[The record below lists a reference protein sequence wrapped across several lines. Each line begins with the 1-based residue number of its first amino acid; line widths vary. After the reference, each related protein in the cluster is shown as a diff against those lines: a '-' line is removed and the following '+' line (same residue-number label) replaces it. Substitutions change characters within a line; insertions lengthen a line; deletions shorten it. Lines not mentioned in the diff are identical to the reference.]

1 MATTWFALALETA
14 AGMTVAGAA
23 TAWLRARLIAE
34 RVEVLIAD
42 ALGEE

>member
-1 MATTWFALALETA
+1 MATTWVALALETA
-14 AGMTVAGAA
+14 AGMTVAGSV
-23 TAWLRARLIAE
+23 TAWLRARLISE